1 MFQFTDIA
9 RPGVL
14 LHQSQHFLFDA
25 LCIAAVFTIELLNKK
40 ITEVGNV
47 IETVTEGRDS
57 QFNGINTII
66 KIGTETSVLNQLRQI
81 LVRAADE
88 ADIHFDGGDTADA
101 FDFLFLKHS
110 SNLPILPPF
119 LAPVKAPP
127 S

>member
-14 LHQSQHFLFDA
+14 LHQSQHFMFDA

-101 FDFLFLKHS
+101 FDFLFLKYT
-110 SNLPILPPF
+110 
-119 LAPVKAPP
+119 
-127 S
+127 